1 MVAGRH
7 LTAAMQ
13 GGPLERLLA
22 ANPPTAGWALRDL
35 LALGVPGEA
44 PTLARLASH
53 PEEASAQA
61 PVPYEEG
68 SRDYEH
74 LVRSGK
80 LTCRP
85 YPLHSAA
92 EHAASPA
99 VVARLLELCP
109 AAVRT
114 RDQRGRFPI
123 HIAAVT

>member
-1 MVAGRH
+1 MR
-7 LTAAMQ
+7 T
-13 GGPLERLLA
+13 
-22 ANPPTAGWALRDL
+22 
-35 LALGVPGEA
+35 
-44 PTLARLASH
+44 
-53 PEEASAQA
+53 
-61 PVPYEEG
+61 
-68 SRDYEH
+68 
-74 LVRSGK
+74 GK

-123 HIAAVT
+123 HIAAVTAGTCSRGTYGAMQLRPTPAPAVVDAARECCTLLLRAWPEGGRACDDFVPEADHRECRFREQE